1 MYLATIYVTF
11 DLEPEVTTSH
21 RERLL
26 RSIRDR
32 LRQNFGQRI
41 TIRTDD
47 EASVTIA
54 FFDESHG
61 RVKAR
66 AEEMVERLESFGE
79 ARIFSSTI
87 QVFQWFDGKYQ
98 ETRESL
104 TENEDEQEEGDGL
117 PGRLRAPVGGGRS
130 RGRDSTIRYD
140 NEEDSGPDLIPSRFG
155 RRPIRTSE
163 R

>member
-1 MYLATIYVTF
+1 MYLATIYVTL

-47 EASVTIA
+47 EASITIA

-66 AEEMVERLESFGE
+66 AEEMIERLESFGE
-79 ARIFSSTI
+79 ARILSSTI

-98 ETRESL
+98 ETRESMS
-104 TENEDEQEEGDGL
+104 ENEEESDDSESFS
-117 PGRLRAPVGGGRS
+117 GRLRAPVGGGRS

-140 NEEDSGPDLIPSRFG
+140 DEDGEAEPIPSRFG
-155 RRPIRTSE
+155 RRPIRPSE